1 MRQTELTFEIMLR
14 PEWLNGSGTYHGGE
28 MLKLMDEL
36 CGSLATVYD
45 PRTYVT
51 GFIHGV
57 SLVGSPTVRNII
69 RGHAAICYTTPRTV
83 TMEVTLYYRKRSET
97 RDKERVCAHGY
108 YIFVDTD
115 GTEPIAPFEPVD
127 REKVERLKKEVAVYL
142 EESRKEREA

>member
-57 SLVGSPTVRNII
+57 SLTGSPTVRNII
-69 RGHAAICYTTPRTV
+69 RGYATICYTTPRTV
-83 TMEVTLYYRKRSET
+83 AVEVTLYYRKRSEA

-108 YIFVDTD
+108 YIFVGID
-115 GTEPIAPFEPVD
+115 GDEPIAPFEPVD
-127 REKVERLKKEVAVYL
+127 PGKAAGLKKELAAYL
-142 EESRKEREA
+142 KESRQLVNG